1 MPRIATRCTNPKCSC
16 LNCTCVECHCGA
28 PKLGDLEQRIMAIL
42 WEVPGQQLTGRE
54 VADVLGD
61 YAYTT
66 VATILDRLV
75 KKDAVSR
82 RKEGRAFRF
91 TATDG
96 PATRAATLMREALG
110 ATEEPDV
117 ALARFVQTAS
127 PSEAEALRRALGQL
141 QDPEKRDDPRVP

>member
-1 MPRIATRCTNPKCSC
+1 MPTTATPCANLKCSC

-42 WEVPGQQLTGRE
+42 WQVPGQQLTGRE
-54 VADVLGD
+54 VADALGD
-61 YAYTT
+61 HAYTT
-66 VATILDRLV
+66 VATVLDRLV

-82 RKEGRAFRF
+82 WKDGRAFRF

-110 ATEEPDV
+110 ATQEPDV

-127 PSEAEALRRALGQL
+127 PSEADALRRALGQL
-141 QDPEKRDDPRVP
+141 QDSEKGDDPRAL